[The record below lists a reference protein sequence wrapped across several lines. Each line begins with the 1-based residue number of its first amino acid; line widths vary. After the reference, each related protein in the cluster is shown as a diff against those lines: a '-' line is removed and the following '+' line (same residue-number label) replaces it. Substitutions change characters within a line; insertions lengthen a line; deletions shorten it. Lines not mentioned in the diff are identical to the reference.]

1 MVIEEIEG
9 GDTIK
14 FTDFQGG
21 GQVLVGRLE
30 NTGDEEDVV
39 FHGIIPPKQNALAV
53 VLLVRGAS
61 NKVYPKL
68 VVTRYL
74 NGVTITDTY
83 IGGNPFIVCD
93 ATHTNGFEAD
103 FKPCPNTKPDLPWND
118 RQRVLD
124 SFVDGAWFSCSEGC
138 CGSSY
143 PPLFTLQSSKKFQGT

>member
-1 MVIEEIEG
+1 GKARMVIEEIEG

-14 FTDFQGG
+14 FTNFQGG

-39 FHGIIPPKQNALAV
+39 FHGIIPPNQNALAA
-53 VLLVRGAS
+53 VLLVHGAG

-68 VVTRYL
+68 VVQRFL
-74 NGVTITDTY
+74 SGVTITDTY
-83 IGGNPFIVCD
+83 TGGNPFRVCD

-103 FKPCPNTKPDLPWND
+103 FRPCPNPMPNLAWND

-138 CGSSY
+138 C
-143 PPLFTLQSSKKFQGT
+143 